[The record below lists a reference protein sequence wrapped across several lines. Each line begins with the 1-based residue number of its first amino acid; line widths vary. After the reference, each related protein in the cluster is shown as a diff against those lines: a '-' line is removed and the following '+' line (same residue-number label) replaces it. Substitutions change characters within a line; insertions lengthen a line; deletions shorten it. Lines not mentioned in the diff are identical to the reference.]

1 MKFELISVIVP
12 VYNVEKYLDKCL
24 ESIVNQSYKNLD
36 IILVD
41 DGSPDKCP
49 EMCDQ
54 WAKRDERIRV
64 IHKENGGLSSARNA
78 GLERATGEYI
88 IFVDSDDEIS
98 VDCIERLSATL
109 KEKQYD
115 IIVGN
120 ILTIGDD
127 VLSRTLSLKLAD
139 GTILR
144 GKEIEKTYRN
154 KWNMCAVNKLYK
166 TSLIRQYNLRFKEGL
181 IHEDELWSLQVA
193 CLAKS
198 LRAVNHETYAYYVR
212 EGSITTA
219 KDKDLRKSQMLKV
232 IAAEICSFL
241 EERRI
246 FSEKAYML
254 MQRFVWQSLKP
265 SLVEKRRFVR
275 EYCELRIATAMPLL
289 YRVRACGLHPR
300 AQFQNI
306 YYLLPSKVAAII
318 KYWCYQFKNGKS

>member
-12 VYNVEKYLDKCL
+12 VYNVEKYLDECV
-24 ESIVNQSYKNLD
+24 ESIVNQTYNNLD

-109 KEKQYD
+109 KEEQYD
-115 IIVGN
+115 VVVGD

-127 VLSRTLSLKLAD
+127 VLRRKLSLKLAD

-144 GKEIEKTYRN
+144 GKEIENTYR
-154 KWNMCAVNKLYK
+154 KDWNMIAQNKLYR
-166 TSLIRQYNLRFKEGL
+166 SDFIRKQGLHFKEGL

-193 CLAKS
+193 CLAQS
-198 LRAVNHETYAYYVR
+198 LRAVNSLTYIYYVR
-212 EGSITTA
+212 EGSLTTSA
-219 KDKDLRKSQMLKV
+219 GVDERRCMMLKV
-232 IAAEICSFL
+232 ICTEICKFL
-241 EERRI
+241 KKRKI
-246 FSEKAYML
+246 FSARAYML
-254 MQRFVWQSLKP
+254 MQKFFWLSFKQSLFDK
-265 SLVEKRRFVR
+265 SQFIK
-275 EYCELRIATAMPLL
+275 EYCSLRKQCMMPMS
-289 YRVRACGLHPR
+289 YRIRACGPHPR
-300 AQFQNI
+300 AQLQNL
-306 YYLLPSKVAAII
+306 YYLIPAYLAAKII
-318 KYWCYQFKNGKS
+318 YWRNKK